1 MENNT
6 KTAVAEK
13 KEQKLKAKE
22 EKAAAKAE
30 KKAEKAAAKA
40 AAEEKS
46 SLSDQLGSAAPE
58 KRRIFRKACN
68 HTARTVLFDMIIM
81 TGVVVIVTAIA
92 LAIIMMSNP
101 EIMSALTS
109 GDMETYM
116 QKVSE
121 LTSDPTMMVVLF
133 GANAVGALLAHL
145 FAGMLHAKK
154 RGFKP
159 FHCFGEGRITF
170 KLVGG
175 ALVLGMGAMYTWA
188 YIYQILQQLIG
199 FTDPM
204 NEASTAQAEALLSF
218 DNIAGVIV
226 YCAYVCIIAPVFEE
240 FLFRGI
246 LLRTLSKYHVG
257 FAAFATS
264 LFFGLMHGNLNQVPG
279 AFLAGLV
286 LAYVA
291 IRSGSIRT
299 PILIHMF
306 INTYSTVMGILSINM
321 PELEN
326 LLGIISLAFT
336 GACILGSL
344 IILIVNGKKF
354 KWEAADPATNHTLL
368 PKQASRVRFHAVHF
382 FTCFWVL
389 VAIYVYVESCV
400 VNLGKEP
407 LVVQLINLITELAV
421 K

>member
-6 KTAVAEK
+6 NTAVAEK
-13 KEQKLKAKE
+13 KEKKSLFKREKKE
-22 EKAAAKAE
+22 KPAAANE
-30 KKAEKAAAKA
+30 T
-40 AAEEKS
+40 S
-46 SLSDQLGSAAPE
+46 SLSDQLGGAAPE
-58 KRRIFRKACN
+58 KRRVFRKACN

-81 TGVVVIVTAIA
+81 TGIVIIATVIA
-92 LAIIMMSNP
+92 LVISMLSNP
-101 EIMSALTS
+101 EIMTALTS
-109 GDMETYM
+109 GDMDAYM

-121 LTSDPTMMVVLF
+121 LTSDPTMLTVLF
-133 GANAVGALLAHL
+133 AANALGALLAHL

-170 KLVGG
+170 KLLGG
-175 ALVLGMGAMYTWA
+175 ALVLGMGAMYSWA
-188 YIYQILQQLIG
+188 YIYQIIQQLTG
-199 FTDPM
+199 FSDPM
-204 NEASTAQAEALLSF
+204 NNASTAQAEALLSF
-218 DNIAGVIV
+218 DNIPGVVV
-226 YCAYVCIIAPVFEE
+226 YCLYVCIIAPVFEE

-257 FAAFATS
+257 FAAFATA
-264 LFFGLMHGNLNQVPG
+264 LFFGLMHGNLNQVPS

-306 INTYSTVMGILSINM
+306 INTYSTVMGILSVNK
-321 PELEN
+321 PDLEN
-326 LLGIISLAFT
+326 MLGIISLAFT
-336 GACILGSL
+336 GACILGSI

-354 KWEAADPATNHTLL
+354 KWEAADVSTNHTLL

-389 VAIYVYVESCV
+389 VLIYVFVESIV
-400 VNLGKEP
+400 ANLGQEP
-407 LVVQLINLITELAV
+407 LVVQLVELITELAA

>member
-6 KTAVAEK
+6 NTAVAEK
-13 KEQKLKAKE
+13 EAKKSLFKREKKEKP
-22 EKAAAKAE
+22 EKAP
-30 KKAEKAAAKA
+30 
-40 AAEEKS
+40 AAETS
-46 SLSDQLGSAAPE
+46 SLSEQMGSAAPE
-58 KRRIFRKACN
+58 KRRVFRKACN
-68 HTARTVLFDMIIM
+68 HVARTVLFDMIIM

-92 LAIIMMSNP
+92 LAISMMSNP
-101 EIMSALTS
+101 DIMSALTS
-109 GDMETYM
+109 GDVEGYTE
-116 QKVSE
+116 KVAE
-121 LTSDPTMMVVLF
+121 LTSNPTMMLILF
-133 GANAVGALLAHL
+133 GANALGALLAHL

-170 KLVGG
+170 KLLGG
-175 ALVLGMGAMYTWA
+175 ALVLGMGAMYSWA
-188 YIYQILQQLIG
+188 YIYQIIQQLTG
-199 FTDPM
+199 FSDPM

-218 DNIAGVIV
+218 DNIPGVVV
-226 YCAYVCIIAPVFEE
+226 YCLYVCIIAPVFEE

-306 INTYSTVMGILSINM
+306 INTYSTVMGILSVNK

-326 LLGIISLAFT
+326 MLGIISLAFT

-354 KWEAADPATNHTLL
+354 KWEAADAATNHTLL

-407 LVVQLINLITELAV
+407 LVVQLIELITNLTA

>member
-6 KTAVAEK
+6 NTAVAEK
-13 KEQKLKAKE
+13 EAKKSLFKREKKEKP
-22 EKAAAKAE
+22 EKAP
-30 KKAEKAAAKA
+30 
-40 AAEEKS
+40 AAETS
-46 SLSDQLGSAAPE
+46 SLSEQMGSAAPE
-58 KRRIFRKACN
+58 KRRVFRKACN
-68 HTARTVLFDMIIM
+68 HVARTVLFDMIIM

-92 LAIIMMSNP
+92 LAISMMSNP
-101 EIMSALTS
+101 DIMSALTS
-109 GDMETYM
+109 GDVEGYTE
-116 QKVSE
+116 KVAE
-121 LTSDPTMMVVLF
+121 LTSTPTMMLILF
-133 GANAVGALLAHL
+133 GANALGALLAHL

-170 KLVGG
+170 KLLGG
-175 ALVLGMGAMYTWA
+175 ALVLGMGAMYSWA
-188 YIYQILQQLIG
+188 YIYQIIQQLTG
-199 FTDPM
+199 FSDPM

-218 DNIAGVIV
+218 SNIPGVVV
-226 YCAYVCIIAPVFEE
+226 YCLYVCIIAPVFEE

-257 FAAFATS
+257 FAAFATA

-306 INTYSTVMGILSINM
+306 INTYSTVMGILSVNK

-326 LLGIISLAFT
+326 MLGIISLAFT

-354 KWEAADPATNHTLL
+354 KWEAADAATNHTLL

-407 LVVQLINLITELAV
+407 LVVQLIELITNLAA